1 MKISHAILLMFL
13 TSITAYAP
21 FTNVSPQEYDRY
33 LNDPDVPRVQFEVC
47 LPSSKVYFDDFVVE
61 SGDQPSRLLQWRTPT
76 SAAETPRPFIKVT
89 TASNTGGVRS
99 LDSAPLYLMGATV
112 KGQPVFLNDGNERPG
127 DLLGIG
133 VVLPVADGGGTRT
146 TTYWYRVPKNSLTK
160 ASTFWQQ
167 PFAKELS
174 DNNSAAKAVDLRLM
188 NGIPVPDQV
197 LLESSPRIRFS
208 LKTYREQ
215 QREQT
220 VFQAAKE
227 SGLRRYQQEHPSKK
241 LIYLTVP
248 PAKEIPEC

>member
-1 MKISHAILLMFL
+1 MKKSDAILFMFL
-13 TSITAYAP
+13 TSITACAP
-21 FTNVSPQEYDRY
+21 FTNRSPQEFDRY
-33 LNDPDVPRVQFEVC
+33 LNDPDAPRVHFEVC
-47 LPSSKVYFDDFVVE
+47 LPPSKVYFDDFIVE
-61 SGDQPSRLLQWRTPT
+61 PGDQRLRLLQWRTPT

-89 TASNTGGVRS
+89 TVSNTGGLRS
-99 LDSAPLYLMGATV
+99 LGSSPLYLLGATV

-133 VVLPVADGGGTRT
+133 VAIPVADGGGNRT
-146 TTYWYRVPKNSLTK
+146 ATYWYRVPRNSLTK
-160 ASTFWQQ
+160 ASTVWQQ

-174 DNNSAAKAVDLRLM
+174 GNNSGAKAVDLRLM
-188 NGIPVPDQV
+188 NGMPVPDQV
-197 LLESSPRIRFS
+197 ILESSPRIRFS

-227 SGLRRYQQEHPSKK
+227 SALTRYQQEHPSKE